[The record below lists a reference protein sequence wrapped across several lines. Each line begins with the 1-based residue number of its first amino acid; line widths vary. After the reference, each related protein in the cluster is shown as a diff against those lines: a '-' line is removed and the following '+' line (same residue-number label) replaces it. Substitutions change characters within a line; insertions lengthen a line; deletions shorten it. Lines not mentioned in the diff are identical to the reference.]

1 MRRFALLLL
10 LLLSVSG
17 GAPAKAPAAEDDGRS
32 DVGRFL
38 EEFGMDE
45 HGGETIAYAL
55 KMQSGIRTLHDLR
68 AVSEQQLET
77 AGLDTMEQ
85 RNLLAKV
92 ERELGRL
99 DWRTYYAEK
108 KAEREAKKARK
119 AAKKA
124 KKAAAKG
131 GEEKEVKSGEPAA
144 EPAPPRDE
152 L

>member
-1 MRRFALLLL
+1 MRLLALLLL
-10 LLLSVSG
+10 LLSATG
-17 GAPAKAPAAEDDGRS
+17 GAPAKAPAAEDDGTTE
-32 DVGRFL
+32 VGRFL

-45 HGGETIAYAL
+45 HAGETIAYAL
-55 KMQSGIRTLHDLR
+55 KMQSGVKTLHDLR

-85 RNLLAKV
+85 RAILAKV

-119 AAKKA
+119 AEKA
-124 KKAAAKG
+124 RRKAEKEAGGGVKAA
-131 GEEKEVKSGEPAA
+131 ESAA
-144 EPAPPRDE
+144 SPPPPRDE